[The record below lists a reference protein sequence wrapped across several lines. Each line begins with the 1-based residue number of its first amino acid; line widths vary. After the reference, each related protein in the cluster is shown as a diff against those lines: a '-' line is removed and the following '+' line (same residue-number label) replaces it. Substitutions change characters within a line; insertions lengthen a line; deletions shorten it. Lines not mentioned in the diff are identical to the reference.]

1 MPADESAAKKNPL
14 GPIGAYVVDN
24 LKQLR
29 EARGLTYQ
37 KLSDRLR
44 ELGRPIP
51 TLGLSR
57 IENGN
62 RRVDADDL
70 VALAIALDVNPAAL
84 LLPRNT
90 APGDEIR
97 LAPDFAVAAVSAWEW
112 SAGRYPLV
120 PGDITWQRLADF
132 EMHARPDWHGGS
144 AVEWRDELERRK
156 AETEKL
162 LRGHE
167 DAPGQ
172 REKPS

>member
-1 MPADESAAKKNPL
+1 MPDESAARKNPL
-14 GPIGAYVVDN
+14 GPIGAYVIAN

-29 EARGLTYQ
+29 EVRGLTYQ

-70 VALAIALDVNPAAL
+70 VARARARDVNPAAL
-84 LLPRNT
+84 LLPRDT
-90 APGDEIR
+90 APGDEVQ
-97 LAPDFAVAAVSAWEW
+97 LAPELPVAAVAAWEW
-112 SAGRYPLV
+112 SAGRFPLV
-120 PGDITWQRLADF
+120 PGDVTWQRLADF
-132 EMHARPDWHGGS
+132 EMHARPDWHGAS

-156 AETEKL
+156 AEMEEL
-162 LRGHE
+162 GREPQRG
-167 DAPGQ
+167 
-172 REKPS
+172 KPS